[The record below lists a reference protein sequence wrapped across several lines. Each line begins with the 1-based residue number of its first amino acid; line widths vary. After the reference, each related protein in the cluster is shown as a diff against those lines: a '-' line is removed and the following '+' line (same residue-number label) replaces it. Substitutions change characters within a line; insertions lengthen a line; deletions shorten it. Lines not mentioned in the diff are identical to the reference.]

1 MPEVCVPI
9 PYQREKAVAYAH
21 YWAYRRNPEFLSFSQ
36 LGGDCTNFVSQ
47 CLFAGTG
54 VMNYTPTFGWFY
66 LSGNDR
72 TASWTGVEY
81 LYNFL
86 LQNQGAGPFAT
97 EAGIESAQPGDVIQ
111 FGDENGDFYH
121 TVIVVE
127 VPNPPTYEGIRVAAH
142 SIDADCRPLDTY
154 NFAKIRL
161 LHIEGARRCISEEQ
175 LPAPP
180 ETLPPETPP
189 QEVPP
194 VPQPPSVPQA
204 PPAET
209 NTVGTAPE
217 APGSAPESPYFP
229 PFY

>member
-86 LQNQGAGPFAT
+86 LNNQGAGPYAS

-121 TVIVVE
+121 TVIVVD
-127 VPNPPTYEGIRVAAH
+127 VPNPPTYAGIRVAAH
-142 SIDADCRPLDTY
+142 SIDVDCRPVDTY
-154 NFAKIRL
+154 DFAKIRL
-161 LHIEGARRCISEEQ
+161 LHIEGARRCTPEEQ
-175 LPAPP
+175 PPQPPQPP
-180 ETLPPETPP
+180 EPPAQETPPQEGPP

-194 VPQPPSVPQA
+194 QEDPPMGTIPGNVV
-204 PPAET
+204 ET
-209 NTVGTAPE
+209 QGTAP
-217 APGSAPESPYFP
+217 ASPYFP